1 MKGFG
6 EKGMKYEKIIES
18 ISSGRL
24 DRAQLSQ
31 IKKNADEKLKQ
42 GDMDAQAVIDA
53 IHISIPSDKYIL
65 FMGFCPN
72 AEVENRLDI
81 EWKEK
86 GICSFEYTESV
97 PQMAAFQEVCAGDLV
112 VLKKIES
119 FGKTMKLFGHGRVKS
134 IAIDDNGLHYL
145 NMDWSKQERVIEVPM
160 MGSFATVNIRMMEQV
175 EKEMPSEFFEWLEE
189 DE

>member
-1 MKGFG
+1 
-6 EKGMKYEKIIES
+6 MKYEKIIES

-97 PQMAAFQEVCAGDLV
+97 PQMERFDSIRAGDLV
-112 VLKKIES
+112 VLKKRES
-119 FGKTMKLFGHGRVKS
+119 FGKTMKLYGHGRVKS
-134 IAIDDNGLHYL
+134 GVSIDGDGAHILQMN
-145 NMDWSKQERVIEVPM
+145 WSDQDDVIEVPL
-160 MGSFATVNIRMMEQV
+160 MGANSTVDIRTIERV
-175 EKEMPSEFFEWLEE
+175 EEEMPNAFFEWLGIKNGW
-189 DE
+189 